1 EAKFPATGKRMFEK
15 VELAGGSGQVWR
27 LPGSGQLVTGQPNQP
42 AQKYLAFRVI
52 AVVSVG

>member
-1 EAKFPATGKRMFEK
+1 MFEK